1 MTTPSFEQGPIRP
14 PSEAHSLLVRVIRN
28 CTWNRCSFCPV
39 YKGTKASQRP
49 LEEILADVEAMA
61 AAAQRLGGRGASVER
76 LLAVLHSGEVPPE
89 AMQVALFLRDG
100 ARHAFLQDADPC
112 AVRPEK
118 LLAVLERIRRHF
130 PEVRR
135 VTTYGRAST
144 LARRR
149 VEDLAALAGAG
160 LTRVH
165 VGLESGSDQVL
176 QETCKGATQA
186 QSIEAGRKVLH
197 AGLELCFYVM
207 PGLGGV
213 AASGEHV
220 EGTAQVIRAVA
231 SAASPQ
237 RPLVVR
243 LRTTAIRQGT
253 PLAERAARGE
263 FSLPDDVQAMREV
276 RALIEQVGQARV
288 ELRSDHSLNLLSEL
302 EGSLPGDRERL
313 LAVIDEF
320 LELPA
325 HERALFALGVRVGV
339 YRRLADRHDPERRR
353 LLSSHAPGADRAGE
367 EKLLQAAQSIRSR
380 FI

>member
-1 MTTPSFEQGPIRP
+1 MTTPGFEQGPIRP

-28 CTWNRCSFCPV
+28 CTWNRCTFCPV
-39 YKGTKASQRP
+39 YKGSKASQRS

-61 AAAQRLGGRGASVER
+61 AAAQRLGGPHASVEG

-118 LLAVLERIRRHF
+118 LLAVLERVHERFRQ
-130 PEVRR
+130 VRR
-135 VTTYGRAST
+135 VTTYARAST

-149 VEDLAALAGAG
+149 MEDLAALAAAG

-176 QETCKGATQA
+176 RETCKGATQA
-186 QSIEAGRKVLH
+186 ESIEAGRKALQ

-213 AASGEHV
+213 AAAEEHV
-220 EGTAQVIRAVA
+220 RGTAEVIRAVA
-231 SAASPQ
+231 PAAAPQ

-243 LRTTAIRQGT
+243 LRTTALRQGT

-263 FSLPDDVQAMREV
+263 FSLPDDVQAMQEV
-276 RALIEQVGQARV
+276 RALLEQIDGARL

-313 LAVIDEF
+313 LGLIDEF

-325 HERALFALGVRVGV
+325 HERAMFALGVRVGV
-339 YRRLADRHDPERRR
+339 YRRLADRRDPERRS
-353 LLSSHAPGADRAGE
+353 LLASHVPGADEAGE
-367 EKLLQAAQSIRSR
+367 EELLEAAQSIRAR